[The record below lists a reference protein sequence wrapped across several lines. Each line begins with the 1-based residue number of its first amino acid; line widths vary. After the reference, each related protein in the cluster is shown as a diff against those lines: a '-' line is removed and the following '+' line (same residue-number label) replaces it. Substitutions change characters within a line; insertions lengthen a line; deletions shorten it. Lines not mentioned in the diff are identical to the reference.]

1 MFDKLLA
8 KLEGTKPQ
16 PAPMPRPQRTVLP
29 DANPP
34 GAQTQPVKPEP
45 IHTPDGDLPPV
56 PAGIVPPT
64 AQPEPAP
71 ALDTSPQLSPE
82 MVEAMNH
89 AKPPMSPEARMAA
102 NSTMGQAT
110 PVHMAPQPAT
120 TSVEINTSNVAPQQ
134 PASNMA
140 ASTASA
146 PPSPQAPVQ
155 PMQQPVVTSAA
166 QNPMTQQA
174 PVQQPQA
181 PTAAPIGTA
190 TVQTGPTLAPI
201 KGATLHTTDFA
212 DIWYTPENI
221 AYVRDVTTS
230 FALRPIETGDLE
242 DFKRVLEQSFQG
254 ISSYAVQFGGDTY
267 RVERVK
273 TSDGIQYNCRKMPT
287 ECPEIESLGFAPA
300 VVKHLTSLSRAAGLL
315 LFAGPTGQGKTTTVS
330 ALMKRYLNTDGGFLY
345 TIEDPPEMPLRGLYR
360 AENGGL
366 GLCKQTPVENDQW
379 GAGLRSALR
388 SKPRYIL
395 VGEIRT
401 PETASQCLVAATSG
415 HLVLSTIHA
424 SGVEDALNSMIKY
437 AASTGLDN
445 SLVSDLLARGI
456 LGVVHQ
462 RLEGTTQL
470 KLVYQYAFANP
481 NPNSA
486 DQMRMT
492 IRDGNINLATY
503 MEQQHTKMDRGLPL
517 FRD

>member
-1 MFDKLLA
+1 MFEKLKSKFGDAIENA
-8 KLEGTKPQ
+8 KNYVDQKPTPMVTETPTVAVSPQ
-16 PAPMPRPQRTVLP
+16 PPA
-29 DANPP
+29 
-34 GAQTQPVKPEP
+34 KPAEP

-56 PAGIVPPT
+56 PEGIKPTTEEPHPEVTETSEPTPTIEREPLPNAPHPP
-64 AQPEPAP
+64 
-71 ALDTSPQLSPE
+71 L
-82 MVEAMNH
+82 
-89 AKPPMSPEARMAA
+89 SPEARMASA
-102 NSTMGQAT
+102 VQEAREAMKRAAGMSSSTTPPPSPAT
-110 PVHMAPQPAT
+110 PPP
-120 TSVEINTSNVAPQQ
+120 VAPITMKPVA
-134 PASNMA
+134 PAPIQ
-140 ASTASA
+140 ASA
-146 PPSPQAPVQ
+146 PAEDDIVRG
-155 PMQQPVVTSAA
+155 
-166 QNPMTQQA
+166 N
-174 PVQQPQA
+174 
-181 PTAAPIGTA
+181 
-190 TVQTGPTLAPI
+190 
-201 KGATLHTTDFA
+201 TLHEVKFA
-212 DIWYTPENI
+212 DIWYTPENV
-221 AYVRDVTTS
+221 AYVRDVKTR
-230 FALRPIETGDLE
+230 FALTPIQTKDLE
-242 DFKRVLEQSFQG
+242 DFHRVLEQSYQG
-254 ISSYAVQFGGDTY
+254 ISSYAVKFGGDAY
-267 RVERVK
+267 RVERVN
-273 TSDGIQYNCRKMPT
+273 TADGLQYNCRKMPT
-287 ECPEIESLGFAPA
+287 ECPEIETLGFAPG

-330 ALMKRYLNTDGGFLY
+330 ALMKRYLDTDGGFLY
-345 TIEDPPEMPLRGLYR
+345 TIEDPPEMPLGGVYH
-360 AENGGL
+360 AKNGGL

-437 AASTGLDN
+437 ASSTGLDS

-470 KLVYQYAFANP
+470 KLIYQYAFANP

-492 IRDGNINLATY
+492 IRDGNINLATF

-517 FRD
+517 FKD

>member
-1 MFDKLLA
+1 VA
-8 KLEGTKPQ
+8 HTEPTPS
-16 PAPMPRPQRTVLP
+16 T
-29 DANPP
+29 
-34 GAQTQPVKPEP
+34 PVAATTTST
-45 IHTPDGDLPPV
+45 ISTPSSMS
-56 PAGIVPPT
+56 A
-64 AQPEPAP
+64 AR
-71 ALDTSPQLSPE
+71 
-82 MVEAMNH
+82 
-89 AKPPMSPEARMAA
+89 PPMSPEARMAA
-102 NSTMGQAT
+102 AAT
-110 PVHMAPQPAT
+110 AQQSPSSAQP
-120 TSVEINTSNVAPQQ
+120 
-134 PASNMA
+134 A
-140 ASTASA
+140 ASTTSAVTAEQQESA
-146 PPSPQAPVQ
+146 PSGEITPVK
-155 PMQQPVVTSAA
+155 
-166 QNPMTQQA
+166 
-174 PVQQPQA
+174 
-181 PTAAPIGTA
+181 GTN
-190 TVQTGPTLAPI
+190 
-201 KGATLHTTDFA
+201 LHSVNFA
-212 DIWYTPENI
+212 DIWFTPENI
-221 AYVRDVTTS
+221 AYIRDVSTS
-230 FALRPIETGDLE
+230 FALRPIETNDLE
-242 DFKRVLEQSFQG
+242 DFKRALEQSFQG

-287 ECPEIESLGFAPA
+287 ECPEIETLGFAPA

-360 AENGGL
+360 AKNGGL

-445 SLVSDLLARGI
+445 SLVADLLARGI

-470 KLVYQYAFANP
+470 KLIYQYAFANP

-492 IRDGNINLATY
+492 IRDGNINLATF

>member
-1 MFDKLLA
+1 MFDKLRA
-8 KLEGTKPQ
+8 KLEGTKTQ
-16 PAPMPRPQRTVLP
+16 LTNPMPKTQRTDMP
-29 DANPP
+29 NSDMASKQMPP
-34 GAQTQPVKPEP
+34 VTPEP
-45 IHTPDGDLPPV
+45 IHTPQGDLPPV

-64 AQPEPAP
+64 AQAKVQEPAP
-71 ALDTSPQLSPE
+71 AGVTPTAPLSPT
-82 MVEAMNH
+82 MAAAMNS
-89 AKPPMSPEARMAA
+89 AKPPMAPEARTTTAP
-102 NSTMGQAT
+102 AT
-110 PVHMAPQPAT
+110 TQSVVASAPQPAVP
-120 TSVEINTSNVAPQQ
+120 TSQPSTSFQQ
-134 PASNMA
+134 SQASQQAQPPMSAAAATAIPSTQEPAEL
-140 ASTASA
+140 
-146 PPSPQAPVQ
+146 APVKG
-155 PMQQPVVTSAA
+155 TS
-166 QNPMTQQA
+166 
-174 PVQQPQA
+174 
-181 PTAAPIGTA
+181 
-190 TVQTGPTLAPI
+190 
-201 KGATLHTTDFA
+201 LHTVNFA

-221 AYVRDVTTS
+221 AYIRDVTTS
-230 FALRPIETGDLE
+230 FALRPIETADLE

-273 TSDGIQYNCRKMPT
+273 TSDGIQYNCRKMPM
-287 ECPEIESLGFAPA
+287 ECPEIETLGFAPG

-345 TIEDPPEMPLRGLYR
+345 TIEDPPEMPLRGLYH
-360 AENGGL
+360 AKNGGL

-492 IRDGNINLATY
+492 IRDGNINLATF